1 MVTGLVTTELM
12 ITTGGHYATAEDHEK
27 NMLEI
32 IKPVSGQVDY
42 LDTDLSGFG
51 VRATKAVLT
60 FFVYKRIR
68 GQQNKTFVPFGA
80 YATFTPAQARNT
92 AKDYLRRMDMGEN
105 PHPNLNL
112 K

>member
-1 MVTGLVTTELM
+1 M
-12 ITTGGHYATAEDHEK
+12 A
-27 NMLEI
+27 EI

-68 GQQNKTFVPFGA
+68 GQKNKTYVPVGT
-80 YATFTPAQARNT
+80 YGTFTPEKVRTA
-92 AKDYLRRMDMGEN
+92 AKDYLRHMDMG
-105 PHPNLNL
+105 
-112 K
+112 KIRIRKRC